1 MFKHIKALL
10 KWKDA
15 SPRARRYRLF
25 CLACALLILICA
37 AYIVYWYSNQN
48 RIEADGISYS
58 ALYSP
63 APLTTTAP
71 AAASTADEGGLTAN
85 PQAENSPTDSAGLQT
100 DQSFPE
106 AIAFTASPLMET
118 EPQSAPAASPATL
131 STASGM
137 ATAGTAADVSP
148 TPSAGEG
155 NLAANADAQT
165 APAASAA
172 QTPAPTATPQP
183 RVVDETLAP
192 LATPDENTVVYALP
206 TNPPPQESFSQ
217 LLLYNPDT
225 VGYLMIGDIV
235 DLPVVQ
241 RENDNE
247 YYLTH
252 GFSGAEAREGA
263 LFLDGANRLGDENL
277 IVYGHN
283 MRNGTM
289 FGQLSSFGE
298 RDFLLE
304 NAVVRF
310 DTLYENA
317 LYVPFAMFEA
327 SMDED
332 DAHYFDVRQIV
343 FDETTFELFVLRL
356 RSRSVFDV
364 PVDVAYGDQ
373 LLTLVTCSYN
383 DEDGRYIVALRK
395 LRAGETEED
404 VRALMKEAQ

>member
-1 MFKHIKALL
+1 MFKRFKALL
-10 KWKDA
+10 MWGDR
-15 SPRARRYRLF
+15 SPKARQHRVF
-25 CLACALLILICA
+25 CLTCALAIVACA
-37 AYIVYWYSNQN
+37 AYVVYYF
-48 RIEADGISYS
+48 ADQGRVEREGTSYR
-58 ALYSP
+58 AMYSP
-63 APLTTTAP
+63 APLETAALP
-71 AAASTADEGGLTAN
+71 AI
-85 PQAENSPTDSAGLQT
+85 PSP
-100 DQSFPE
+100 
-106 AIAFTASPLMET
+106 
-118 EPQSAPAASPATL
+118 SPATVAP
-131 STASGM
+131 SPTATPA
-137 ATAGTAADVSP
+137 ATATPSPAATP
-148 TPSAGEG
+148 TP
-155 NLAANADAQT
+155 
-165 APAASAA
+165 
-172 QTPAPTATPQP
+172 TPQP

-192 LATPDENTVVYALP
+192 LATANENTIVYALP
-206 TNPPPQESFSQ
+206 TNPPPQESFSE

-298 RDFLLE
+298 RAFLQE

-343 FDETTFELFVLRL
+343 FDETSFELFVLRL
-356 RSRSVFDV
+356 RSRSALDV
-364 PVDVAYGDQ
+364 PVDVSYGDQ

-383 DEDGRYIVALRK
+383 DDDGRYIVALRR
-395 LRAGETEED
+395 LRDGETEED
-404 VRALMKEAQ
+404 VRAMLAEMG